1 MKRVLVVC
9 IFVIAML
16 VSGCSSVQ
24 SSVTSSNEDVNGQE
38 VTGKRGVLAVSLIDN
53 EEQVILDSD
62 DMKVIIKPLQYE
74 ESTVETVELDI
85 VVENKTSEDVFFSAD
100 EVSINNVVISPLIS
114 TFDIGAGETVNGRVR
129 FLESEIELTEIG
141 MIKEIEIRI

>member
-85 VVENKTSEDVFFSAD
+85 VVENKTSEDVFFQ
-100 EVSINNVVISPLIS
+100 
-114 TFDIGAGETVNGRVR
+114 
-129 FLESEIELTEIG
+129 LT
-141 MIKEIEIRI
+141 KCL